1 MLKFENRA
9 TCFDTDVVTVKRND
23 LKRNGLRN
31 RSLYLTPMSF
41 IKFLGTA
48 GARFVVMK
56 QLRAS
61 GGVWLSV
68 GRTNL
73 CIDPGPGALVRCL
86 HSKPKL
92 DPSTLDGI
100 LLTHRHLD
108 HSGDVN
114 VMIEAM
120 TEGGFK
126 KRGILFVPEDAL
138 EEDPVVLRYLRSYL
152 ERIEILKE
160 NGDYGIGEISFST
173 ASRHRHGVETYG
185 INFKMIP
192 RTVSM
197 ITDTRFFPELP
208 DLYRGEIL
216 IIHVVRFKPV
226 GDEPIDHLS
235 IEDVKAIVKRAK
247 PKLAVLTHFGMTM
260 IKAKPWVVAAELEKE
275 LGVRV
280 IAASDGLKIDLK
292 EV

>member
-1 MLKFENRA
+1 
-9 TCFDTDVVTVKRND
+9 
-23 LKRNGLRN
+23 
-31 RSLYLTPMSF
+31 MSF

-68 GRTNL
+68 GKTNL
-73 CIDPGPGALVRCL
+73 YIDPGPGALVRCL

-92 DPSTLDGI
+92 EPSLLDGI
-100 LLTHRHLD
+100 LLTHKHLD
-108 HSGDVN
+108 HSGDIN

-126 KRGILFVPEDAL
+126 KRGILFAPADAL
-138 EEDPVVLRYLRSYL
+138 EEDPVVLKYVAGYV
-152 ERIEILKE
+152 EKVEMLKE
-160 NGDYGIGEISFST
+160 NSEYRIGDIPFST
-173 ASRHRHGVETYG
+173 ARKHQHRVETYG
-185 INFKMIP
+185 INFKISP
-192 RTVSM
+192 HTVSWM
-197 ITDTRFFPELP
+197 TDTKFFPELP
-208 DLYRGEIL
+208 NLYPGEIL
-216 IIHVVRFKPV
+216 IIHVVRLKPI

-235 IEDVKAIVKRAK
+235 IEDVKMIVKKAR
-247 PKLAVLTHFGMTM
+247 PKLTILTHFGMTM

-275 LGVRV
+275 LGLKV
-280 IAASDGLKIDLK
+280 IAASDGMKLDLE